1 MIILPQFN
9 FKKIFFIILI
19 EQQAYSFKKEKFCV
33 IIPTYNNASKIEAVV
48 EGVLQQTRNIII
60 VNDGST
66 DSTASILEQYKNI
79 TIVSYPKN
87 RGKGFALK
95 TGFNKALEAGFEYA
109 ITIDSDGQHNAGE
122 IPNFVAAH
130 KQNKD
135 ALIIGVRK
143 TIEGNV
149 PRKNSFANRFSN
161 FWFLVITGIKLDDTQ
176 SGYRLYPINKLQH
189 IKLRTS
195 RYEFELE
202 VMVKAS
208 WKNLPI
214 ESIPISVIYP
224 PGNKRIT
231 HFRPFIDFFRIGLL
245 NSWLVF
251 FSLTFY
257 RPFAFIKKLNGKNI
271 GEFFNK
277 NIIQTKDS
285 NSKIVLSIMLG
296 VFMGILPIWGY
307 QLITAIALAYL
318 FKLNKLIV
326 GVAANISITPMI
338 PVIIYLSYV
347 TGGIAMGNNITGIPI
362 NSGYNTDL
370 LTSNTEQYLIGS
382 IVLAT
387 FAAIFFGLFF
397 YVLLLIIRKRK
408 S

>member
-1 MIILPQFN
+1 
-9 FKKIFFIILI
+9 
-19 EQQAYSFKKEKFCV
+19 
-33 IIPTYNNASKIEAVV
+33 
-48 EGVLQQTRNIII
+48 
-60 VNDGST
+60 
-66 DSTASILEQYKNI
+66 
-79 TIVSYPKN
+79 
-87 RGKGFALK
+87 
-95 TGFNKALEAGFEYA
+95 
-109 ITIDSDGQHNAGE
+109 
-122 IPNFVAAH
+122 
-130 KQNKD
+130 
-135 ALIIGVRK
+135 
-143 TIEGNV
+143 
-149 PRKNSFANRFSN
+149 
-161 FWFLVITGIKLDDTQ
+161 
-176 SGYRLYPINKLQH
+176 
-189 IKLRTS
+189 
-195 RYEFELE
+195 
-202 VMVKAS
+202 
-208 WKNLPI
+208 
-214 ESIPISVIYP
+214 
-224 PGNKRIT
+224 
-231 HFRPFIDFFRIGLL
+231 
-245 NSWLVF
+245 VF

-257 RPFAFIKKLNGKNI
+257 SPFAFIKKLNGKNI

-326 GVAANISITPMI
+326 GVAANISIMPMI